1 MRILIKKSTALL
13 LAISVLLFSYII
25 YYEQTLPGVFTC
37 ALNEEISLET
47 SVPINSEA
55 LTRTQSKQVST
66 TTKELVRSLKLFGI
80 IPIKDVAVS
89 TQKPVYLVPCGT
101 PFGIKMYTSG
111 VVVVGISE
119 IQTDTELA
127 CPAKLAGL
135 KIGDV
140 ILSVNGEKV
149 SSNEK
154 VSNLFKTSAGRVQKL
169 TVSRKGKTHKLE
181 LTPVKS
187 AIDGKYKVGVWVR
200 DSSAGIGT
208 VTFFDQNDNSFGG
221 LGHPICD
228 IDTGEIMPLGKGEIV
243 DVEITK
249 AIKGEQGTPG
259 ELSGSFMSDRA
270 TGYINENNETGIFGV
285 LNKKPVEQEP
295 IPIAFSHQVKCGKAY
310 IMSTVDGTSPQKY
323 EILIEKIN
331 YSEKAKS
338 KNMVVKIISSELI
351 EKTGGIVQGMSG
363 SPIIQDGKLVGAVT
377 HVFVNDPTRGYG
389 IFIENML
396 AEAEKIK

>member
-1 MRILIKKSTALL
+1 MRILIKKSAAML
-13 LAISVLLFSYII
+13 LAISVLVFSYII
-25 YYEQTLPGVFTC
+25 YYEQTLPEYFSC
-37 ALNEEISLET
+37 NSSDEISLAT
-47 SVPINSEA
+47 SVPINCEIDIGSKSE
-55 LTRTQSKQVST
+55 QVST
-66 TTKELVRSLKLFGI
+66 SSGKLTQTLKLFGI

-89 TQKPVYLVPCGT
+89 NQNPAYLVPCGT
-101 PFGIKMYTSG
+101 PFGIKMYTKG

-119 IQTDTELA
+119 IQTDTVLS
-127 CPAKLAGL
+127 CPAKNAGL
-135 KIGDV
+135 KIGDI

-154 VSNLFKTSAGRVQKL
+154 VSNLFKTSAGKVQKL
-169 TVSRKGKTHKLE
+169 IVNRKGKTLDLE

-208 VTFFDQNDNSFGG
+208 VTFFNPADNSFGG

-228 IDTGEIMPLGKGEIV
+228 VDTGEIMPLGKGEIV
-243 DVEITK
+243 DVEINK
-249 AIKGEQGTPG
+249 AIRGEQGTPG

-270 TGYINENNETGIFGV
+270 IGYIDRNNDNGIFGV
-285 LNKKPVEQEP
+285 LNKAPVECEP
-295 IPIAFSHQVKCGKAY
+295 MPIAFNHQVKCGSAQ
-310 IMSTVDGTSPQKY
+310 IISTIEGTTPKQY
-323 EILIEKIN
+323 DIEIEKIN
-331 YSEKAKS
+331 YGSKAKS
-338 KNMVVKIISSELI
+338 KNMVIKITSNELI

-363 SPIIQDGKLVGAVT
+363 SPIIQNGKIVGAVT

-396 AEAEKIK
+396 DTTK

>member
-1 MRILIKKSTALL
+1 MKILIKKATVLL
-13 LAISVLLFSYII
+13 LSLSTVLFSYII
-25 YYEQTLPGVFTC
+25 YYDQTLPEYFSTTS
-37 ALNEEISLET
+37 NEQISLET
-47 SVPINSEA
+47 SVPINSEPP
-55 LTRTQSKQVST
+55 TKSQSKQVST
-66 TTKELVRSLKLFGI
+66 TTDKLVQSLKLFGI
-80 IPIKDVAVS
+80 FPIKDVAVS
-89 TQKPVYLVPCGT
+89 SQKPVYLTPCGT

-119 IQTDTELA
+119 IQTDTQLA
-127 CPAKLAGL
+127 CPAKIAGL

-154 VSNLFKTSAGRVQKL
+154 VSNLFKTSAGQVQKL
-169 TVSRKGKTHKLE
+169 TVSRKGKTHNLE

-208 VTFFDQNDNSFGG
+208 VTFFDESDNSFGG

-228 IDTGEIMPLGKGEIV
+228 VDTGEIMPLGKGEIV

-270 TGYINENNETGIFGV
+270 TGYINENNDTGIFGV

-295 IPIAFSHQVKCGKAY
+295 IPIAFSHQVKCGSAY
-310 IMSTVDGTSPQKY
+310 IMSTVDGTTPQKY
-323 EILIEKIN
+323 EIMIEKIN

-338 KNMVVKIISSELI
+338 KNMVVKITSADLI

-396 AEAEKIK
+396 AEAE